1 MGSRTYSLSQYL
13 VRRRGTDQRRGSL
26 QVPDGSLRTGR
37 QGIIPLRVQPR
48 RPHGSGAGRDAAQ
61 VRLAHKGKQQPR
73 TLRYQNLHATK
84 IYKEEEN
91 GVAAGFKGSFSR
103 ECKPYF
109 IGVWAEGASWSAAAP
124 AELGLQ
130 SAETPSYEATSNHG
144 PWAICFWP
152 ARWRS
157 QGLVGHC
164 GLGRTEIL

>member
-109 IGVWAEGASWSAAAP
+109 IGVWAEGASLVCGCPGRARSTIGGNP
-124 AELGLQ
+124 QLR
-130 SAETPSYEATSNHG
+130 SDIK
-144 PWAICFWP
+144 PWAMGNLLLACQVALP
-152 ARWRS
+152 GS
-157 QGLVGHC
+157 SGSL
-164 GLGRTEIL
+164 RTWSD